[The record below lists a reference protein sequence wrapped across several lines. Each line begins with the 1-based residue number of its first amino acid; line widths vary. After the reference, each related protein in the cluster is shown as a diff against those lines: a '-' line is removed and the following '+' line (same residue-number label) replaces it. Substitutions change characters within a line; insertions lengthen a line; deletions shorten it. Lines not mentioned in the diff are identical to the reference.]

1 MRITWMLL
9 LLGQAVLGQQGS
21 DVCLKGFRKV
31 LEYDRCDYFAF
42 GPLFMSSYCDWQH
55 QLEYGITKTFCCG
68 GICAYCFQQLD
79 SIDGSSSSDSS
90 GSTVLG
96 DINPTTFYPYDIGR
110 DFTNSDE
117 QSEFGEMMVI
127 RMKRMMEEFLYA
139 DAENKTEQ
147 ALT

>member
-1 MRITWMLL
+1 MFLIKF
-9 LLGQAVLGQQGS
+9 S
-21 DVCLKGFRKV
+21 
-31 LEYDRCDYFAF
+31 
-42 GPLFMSSYCDWQH
+42 LF

-90 GSTVLG
+90 GSTVLA

-117 QSEFGEMMVI
+117 QSEFGEMVVI

-139 DAENKTEQ
+139 ENKTEQ